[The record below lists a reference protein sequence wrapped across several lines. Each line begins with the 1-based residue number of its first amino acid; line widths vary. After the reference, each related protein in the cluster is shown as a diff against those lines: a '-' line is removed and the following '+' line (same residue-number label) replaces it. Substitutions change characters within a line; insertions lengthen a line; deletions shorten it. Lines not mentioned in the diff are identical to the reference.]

1 MQRNSITNTMFNDKN
16 QCSMKKFHVILNGQF
31 VASYQRLSYAN
42 KKVGEIVSQSW
53 FSHENDLVEIY
64 NDESGETIYTNE
76 NV

>member
-1 MQRNSITNTMFNDKN
+1 
-16 QCSMKKFHVILNGQF
+16 MKKFHVLLNGQF
-31 VASYQRLSYAN
+31 VASYQRLSSAN

>member
-1 MQRNSITNTMFNDKN
+1 
-16 QCSMKKFHVILNGQF
+16 MKKFHVILNGQF

-64 NDESGETIYTNE
+64 NAENGETIYTNE